1 MIERIKGWWS
11 LVMRAKQAQCRTEHG
26 DRETELK
33 KQVSEQSHR
42 LRNNTMALGSVL
54 EDLAQALREERE
66 WTKH

>member
-1 MIERIKGWWS
+1 MIDRLKGWWNRF
-11 LVMRAKQAQCRTEHG
+11 VVAKKLQCQTEHG
-26 DRETELK
+26 DREKELK
-33 KQVSEQSHR
+33 QQVSEQSHR

>member
-1 MIERIKGWWS
+1 MIERLKGWWNY
-11 LVMRAKQAQCRTEHG
+11 LVRAKRSQCRTEHG
-26 DRETELK
+26 ERETELK

>member
-1 MIERIKGWWS
+1 MIERLKGWWNY
-11 LVMRAKQAQCRTEHG
+11 LVRARRAQCRMEHG
-26 DRETELK
+26 DREKELK
-33 KQVSEQSHR
+33 EQVSEQSHR